1 MTVYQPPLRDM
12 RFVLHE
18 LLQVERYQNIPAF
31 ADASMETI
39 DSVLEEG
46 GKFAREVL
54 FPLNAIGDE
63 EGCIF
68 DNGEV
73 TTPSGFKEAFRTY
86 REAGWVGLEGDPKF
100 GGTGL
105 PQFVATAAAEM
116 MGSANLSFETY
127 AGLTMGAAL
136 TIDTHGDEEQRRTY
150 LPKMFAGEWGGTMNL
165 TEPHCGTDLG
175 LLRTRAKPQ
184 EDGTY
189 QIAGTK
195 IFISAGE
202 HDLTENIIHLVLAR
216 IVGAPE
222 GTRGISLFIV
232 PKHLVNPTGDLGERN
247 AVACGSIEEKMGIK
261 GSATCV
267 MNYEGATGF
276 LLGEPNKGL
285 RAMFTMMNKAR
296 LGVGVQGLSMGEV
309 AYQNAVAYAKDRLQ
323 GRALSGAR
331 SPEAAADP
339 IIVHPDV
346 RYMLMTMRAFAE
358 GGRALALWIA
368 FSLDLS
374 RHDPDTRGR
383 QDADDLVSLI
393 TPVVKA
399 YLTDMGFEATN
410 LGLQVHGGAG
420 FIRET
425 GMEQYV
431 RDTRIT
437 QIYEG
442 TNGIQALDLVGRK
455 LPAHYGRA
463 LRQIFHP
470 IDQFITE
477 TKEDT
482 NLREVSDL
490 LAKSFG
496 RLQLATAWI
505 GEQGLKD
512 PEQAGAAS
520 RDYLRLFALVVM
532 GYLWG
537 RMSKVARAA
546 LAGGTQE
553 TEFYEAKLV
562 TAEFFLTRMLPETS
576 SLLSKIMA
584 GKDSMMALEAE
595 QF

>member
-1 MTVYQPPLRDM
+1 MTIYQPPLRDM

-18 LLQVERYQNIPAF
+18 LLDVGRYQNIPTF

-46 GKFAREVL
+46 GKIAQEVL
-54 FPLNAIGDE
+54 FPLNAVGDQ
-63 EGCIF
+63 EGCGF
-68 DNGEV
+68 DSGVV
-73 TTPSGFKEAFRTY
+73 TTPSGFKEAFQTY
-86 REAGWVGLEGDPKF
+86 REAGWVGLEGDPEF

-127 AGLTMGAAL
+127 ASLTIGAAL
-136 TIDTHGDEEQRRTY
+136 TIDTHGDDGQRHTY

-175 LLRTRAKPQ
+175 LLRTRAEPQ

-189 QIAGTK
+189 LITGTK

-216 IVGAPE
+216 ISGAPE
-222 GTRGISLFIV
+222 GTSGISLFIV
-232 PKHLVNPTGDLGERN
+232 PKHLVKSNGGLGDRN

-296 LGVGVQGLSMGEV
+296 LGVGVQGLAMGEI
-309 AYQNAVAYAKDRLQ
+309 AYQNGAAYAKARVQ
-323 GRALSGAR
+323 GRALSGTR
-331 SPEAAADP
+331 SPEWVADP

-346 RYMLMTMRAFAE
+346 RRMLMTMRAFTE
-358 GGRALALWIA
+358 GGRALALWTA
-368 FSLDLS
+368 FSLDLA
-374 RHDPDTRGR
+374 RHDPDPRAR
-383 QDADDLVSLI
+383 QDAGDLVSLI

-410 LGLQVHGGAG
+410 LGLQLHGGAG
-420 FIRET
+420 YIRET

-431 RDTRIT
+431 RDARIT

-455 LPAHYGRA
+455 LPAQYGRA
-463 LRQIFHP
+463 LRRIFHP
-470 IDQFITE
+470 IDQFIIEMREDSALQE
-477 TKEDT
+477 TAG
-482 NLREVSDL
+482 L

-496 RLQLATAWI
+496 RLQVATAWI
-505 GEQGLKD
+505 SKQGVKD

-532 GYLWG
+532 GYLWC
-537 RMSKVARAA
+537 RMARIAREA
-546 LAGGTQE
+546 LSRDTEE
-553 TEFYEAKLV
+553 TSFYESKLV

-584 GKDSMMALEAE
+584 GKDSVMALEAE